1 VRIICFGD
9 SITQGYGLD
18 DSQRWTGLLARSLPG
33 HELHN
38 YGVCGETTALALD
51 RIVDEIL
58 PLLPAI
64 VIVEFGLNDG
74 ARYPG
79 RLRPRVSLAEFRDNL
94 GEILALCRAAGGT
107 CLLVAHHRVQ
117 ETNEGHATPYVVE
130 PYNLMIRELAQAQ
143 QVALVDIAAQVGARG
158 EDALGLLDADGVH
171 LSPAGNR
178 TYATIIHAALA
189 PLLITQ
195 PPLAMVAAMARNRVI
210 GQAGQLPW
218 HEPADLAHFKRTT
231 SGHAVIMGRKTW
243 QSLGRPL
250 PRRRNLVVTRQAD
263 FSAPG
268 AEIFTDLQSAIAA
281 ARRTDAEP
289 MIIGGSEIYAQA
301 LPHAT
306 RIELTEIAVEPEGD
320 AYFPALDGHWQAI
333 DSRQTGSCTFRTWIR
348 TGREPLSWL
357 LSADSFR

>member
-1 VRIICFGD
+1 VRIVCFGD

-18 DSQRWTGLLARSLPG
+18 DSQRWTGLLARALPQ
-33 HELHN
+33 HEILKH
-38 YGVCGETTALALD
+38 GVGGDTTALSRE
-51 RIVDEIL
+51 RIVEEIL

-64 VIVEFGLNDG
+64 VIIEFGFDDG
-74 ARYPG
+74 GRHPG
-79 RLRPRVSLAEFRDNL
+79 ALPPRLSLAEFRDNL
-94 GEILALCRAAGGT
+94 HVILALCRAAGGT
-107 CLLVAHHRVQ
+107 CLLVAPHRLK
-117 ETNEGHATPYVVE
+117 ETIAGHAKPYAIE

-143 QVALVDIAAQVGARG
+143 QVTLVDIAAQVSARG
-158 EDALGLLDADGVH
+158 EDLLGLLAADGVH

-250 PRRRNLVVTRQAD
+250 PRRRNLVITRQAD

-268 AEIFTDLQSAIAA
+268 AEVFADLQSAIAA

-289 MIIGGSEIYAQA
+289 MIIGGGDIYAQA
-301 LPHAT
+301 LPYAT
-306 RIELTEIAVEPEGD
+306 RIELTEIAAEPEGD
-320 AYFPALDGHWQAI
+320 AYFPLLNGHWQEIA
-333 DSRQTGSCTFRTWIR
+333 SRQAGACTFRTWVR
-348 TGREPLSWL
+348 T
-357 LSADSFR
+357 